1 MEVKLHQ
8 MSQPFF
14 PLPFKETRIKHKSR
28 KKGFPAPFRS
38 YSRADF
44 GRQLYR
50 RRRNEAQV
58 I

>member
-8 MSQPFF
+8 MSQPFI

-38 YSRADF
+38 FPRADSV
-44 GRQLYR
+44 RQLYR
-50 RRRNEAQV
+50 RRRNEVQV